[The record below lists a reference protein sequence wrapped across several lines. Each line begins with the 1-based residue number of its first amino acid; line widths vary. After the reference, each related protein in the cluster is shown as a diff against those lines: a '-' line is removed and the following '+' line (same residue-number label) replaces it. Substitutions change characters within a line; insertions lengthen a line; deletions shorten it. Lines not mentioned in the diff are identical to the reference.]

1 MAVVETLN
9 LREQAGITVSDTAED
24 LHLHY
29 HNQPLD
35 THHQQQVEAALV
47 KEIRYRGVRRRPWG
61 RFSAEIRD
69 PRKKLRKW
77 LGTFDTAEDAA
88 MAYDEA
94 ARNLRGPKA
103 KTNFG
108 NGIIRSMQHQ
118 QQQAWRNNNNHHH
131 FVSTGL
137 NMFSLPA
144 MSSPPP
150 VINSSIS
157 SAASSGEDFS
167 TDYIFEHAVE
177 VSIRNE
183 GKITKFGEEKEIQKK
198 RKTPLSFDLNLPP
211 DYYYHHGG
219 DDILTLLTI

>member
-9 LREQAGITVSDTAED
+9 LREQAGIAVSDTAEN

-29 HNQPLD
+29 HNQPLH
-35 THHQQQVEAALV
+35 THHQQQVEAAVV

-69 PRKKLRKW
+69 PWKKARKW

-88 MAYDEA
+88 MAYDEV

-108 NGIIRSMQHQ
+108 NGIIRSMHHQ
-118 QQQAWRNNNNHHH
+118 QQQPWRDNNHHH

-137 NMFSLPA
+137 NMFSSPA
-144 MSSPPP
+144 TSSPPP
-150 VINSSIS
+150 VINSIS

-167 TDYIFEHAVE
+167 TGYRFDHAVE

-183 GKITKFGEEKEIQKK
+183 EEIQKK
-198 RKTPLSFDLNLPP
+198 KKTPLSFDLNLPP
-211 DYYYHHGG
+211 PDNYYHHGG
-219 DDILTLLTI
+219 DDILTLLMI